1 MKNYSDCPE
10 HLREEMMR
18 LDKNYEIVQCFQKS
32 GFLPPFNIPDF
43 SLSEFLYEDLKKE
56 KKKRT

>member
-1 MKNYSDCPE
+1 MKDYSNYPE
-10 HLREEMMR
+10 HLREEVAR
-18 LDKNYEIVQCFQKS
+18 LDQNYEIVQCFQKS